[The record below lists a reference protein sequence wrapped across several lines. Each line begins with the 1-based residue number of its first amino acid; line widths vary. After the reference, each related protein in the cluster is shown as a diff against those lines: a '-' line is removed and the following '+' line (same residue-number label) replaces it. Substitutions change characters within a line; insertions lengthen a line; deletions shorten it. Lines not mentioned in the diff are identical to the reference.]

1 MKNPT
6 TTTQDS
12 PNVSWLDQEL
22 RRTRAVVSELR
33 DIVDKQQVVMA
44 DQAQRLVSLEDRL
57 TKQQAQLL
65 RIPDVEEALR
75 NTRDEI
81 VLMLS
86 ELRQDVQK
94 RETEF
99 WRNRQAE
106 HEQDL
111 RVIQEIQ
118 AQIERFDPLEQSIA
132 VRQAEERRLNE
143 MILRMQQSQE
153 DMSKR
158 IAQREEA
165 SRQLADRI
173 EHAVVKLGQLEIAMA
188 DAQKEQPE
196 YLSRIMLMETE
207 LSRITQQMGEM
218 HNLREDLTK
227 QQAELVESQ
236 RRSDRDRAQVLTEW
250 ARKMEGFTHQLET
263 WAEQLR
269 YYTDQ
274 HDKNRRV
281 LREVQEL
288 AHQVSQQQDQLR
300 QIQRIAE
307 DQLRHDL
314 REWHSESER
323 RWAQEAERRERL
335 LESQIHRDN
344 AQDQKLEDLDQARQA
359 VLKSVAALD
368 ERIQALASRVTAEF
382 SRLKREQLR
391 AMQLQAKAAQEL
403 FAETRGYF
411 EEEVE

>member
-6 TTTQDS
+6 TSTQDS
-12 PNVSWLDQEL
+12 PNISWLDQEL
-22 RRTRAVVSELR
+22 RRTRAVVAELR
-33 DIVDKQQVVMA
+33 DLVDKQQVVMA

-75 NTRDEI
+75 HTRDEI

-99 WRNRQAE
+99 WRNRQTE

-118 AQIERFDPLEQSIA
+118 VQVERFEPLEQSIA
-132 VRQAEERRLNE
+132 ARQAEERRLNE
-143 MILRMQQSQE
+143 MILRLQQAHE
-153 DMSKR
+153 DTVKR
-158 IAQREEA
+158 LGQREETF
-165 SRQLADRI
+165 RQLADRL
-173 EHAVVKLGQLEIAMA
+173 EQAVVRVGQVELAVG
-188 DAQKEQPE
+188 DAQKDQPE
-196 YLSRIMLMETE
+196 YLSRIMLLETE
-207 LSRITQQMGEM
+207 LSRITQQMTEM

-227 QQAELVESQ
+227 QQSELSESQ
-236 RRSDRDRAQVLTEW
+236 RRSDRERAQVLTEW

-323 RWAQEAERRERL
+323 RWAQETERRERL
-335 LESQIHRDN
+335 LEGQIHRDN
-344 AQDQKLEDLDQARQA
+344 AQDQKLEELEQARQSL
-359 VLKSVAALD
+359 LKTVAALD
-368 ERIQALASRVTAEF
+368 ERLIAVGSRVSAEF
-382 SRLKREQLR
+382 GRLKREQFRVL
-391 AMQLQAKAAQEL
+391 QLQAKAAQEL

-411 EEEVE
+411 EEETE

>member
-6 TTTQDS
+6 PTTQDS
-12 PNVSWLDQEL
+12 PNISWLDQEL

-44 DQAQRLVSLEDRL
+44 DQAQHLVSLEDRL
-57 TKQQAQLL
+57 TKQHAQLL

-86 ELRQDVQK
+86 ELRQEVQK

-118 AQIERFDPLEQSIA
+118 AQLERFEPLEQSIA

-143 MILRMQQSQE
+143 MILRLQQAQE
-153 DMSKR
+153 DTAKR
-158 IAQREEA
+158 IAQREEV

-173 EHAVVKLGQLEIAMA
+173 EQTVVRLGQLELAIS
-188 DAQKEQPE
+188 DSQKEQPE
-196 YLSRIMLMETE
+196 YLSRIQLLETE
-207 LSRITQQMGEM
+207 MTRITQQMVEM

-227 QQAELVESQ
+227 QQAELAETQ
-236 RRSDRDRAQVLTEW
+236 RRSDRDRAQTMTEW
-250 ARKMEGFTHQLET
+250 ARKMEGFSHQLET

-307 DQLRHDL
+307 DQMRHDL

-359 VLKSVAALD
+359 MVSALSALD
-368 ERIQALASRVTAEF
+368 ERLKALGARMITEF
-382 SRLKREQLR
+382 NRLKREQLR
-391 AMQLQAKAAQEL
+391 AMQLQAKAAEQL
-403 FAETRGYF
+403 YTETRGYF
-411 EEEVE
+411 EEEIE

>member
-6 TTTQDS
+6 PTTQDS
-12 PNVSWLDQEL
+12 PNISWLDQEL

-44 DQAQRLVSLEDRL
+44 DQAQHLVSLEDRL
-57 TKQQAQLL
+57 TKQHAQLL

-86 ELRQDVQK
+86 ELRQEVQK

-118 AQIERFDPLEQSIA
+118 AQLERFEPLEQSIA

-143 MILRMQQSQE
+143 MILRLQQAQE
-153 DMSKR
+153 DTAKR
-158 IAQREEA
+158 IAQREEV

-173 EHAVVKLGQLEIAMA
+173 EQTVVRLGQVELAIS
-188 DAQKEQPE
+188 DSQKEQPE
-196 YLSRIMLMETE
+196 YLSRIQLLETE
-207 LSRITQQMGEM
+207 MTRITQQMVEM

-227 QQAELVESQ
+227 QQAELAETQ
-236 RRSDRDRAQVLTEW
+236 RRSDRDRAQTMTEW
-250 ARKMEGFTHQLET
+250 ARKMEGFSHQLET

-307 DQLRHDL
+307 DQMRHDL

-359 VLKSVAALD
+359 MVSALSALD
-368 ERIQALASRVTAEF
+368 ERLKALGARMITEF
-382 SRLKREQLR
+382 NRLKREQLR
-391 AMQLQAKAAQEL
+391 AMQLQAKAAEQL
-403 FAETRGYF
+403 YTETRGYF
-411 EEEVE
+411 EEEIE

>member
-22 RRTRAVVSELR
+22 RRTRAVVAELR
-33 DIVDKQQVVMA
+33 DLVDKQQVTMA

-57 TKQQAQLL
+57 TKQQSQLL

-75 NTRDEI
+75 HTRDEI

-118 AQIERFDPLEQSIA
+118 AQLERFDPLEQSIS

-143 MILRMQQSQE
+143 MILRLQQAHE
-153 DMSKR
+153 DTVKR
-158 IAQREEA
+158 IAQREEV
-165 SRQLADRI
+165 SRQLADRL
-173 EHAVVKLGQLEIAMA
+173 EHMAVRVGQVELAIN
-188 DAQKEQPE
+188 DAQKDQPE
-196 YLSRIMLMETE
+196 YLSRIQIIETE

-218 HNLREDLTK
+218 HNLREELTK
-227 QQAELVESQ
+227 QQAELAESQ
-236 RRSDRDRAQVLTEW
+236 RRSDRERAQVLTEW

-323 RWAQEAERRERL
+323 RWAQEAERRERI
-335 LESQIHRDN
+335 LETQIHRDN
-344 AQDQKLEDLDQARQA
+344 AQDKKLEDLEQARQA
-359 VLKSVAALD
+359 LLKSVAALE
-368 ERIQALASRVTAEF
+368 ERLGTVDSRVTAEF
-382 SRLKREQLR
+382 NRLKREQFR
-391 AMQLQAKAAQEL
+391 VMQLQVKAAQEL
-403 FAETRGYF
+403 FGETRGYF
-411 EEEVE
+411 EEEIE

>member
-1 MKNPT
+1 MNNPT
-6 TTTQDS
+6 TTTQDG
-12 PNVSWLDQEL
+12 PTVSWLDQEL
-22 RRTRAVVSELR
+22 RRTRAIVSELR
-33 DIVDKQQVVMA
+33 DVVDKQQVAMT
-44 DQAQRLVSLEDRL
+44 DQAQRMVSLEDRL
-57 TKQQAQLL
+57 TKQHAQLL

-75 NTRDEI
+75 HTRDEI

-99 WRNRQAE
+99 WRNRQAD

-118 AQIERFDPLEQSIA
+118 AQLERFNPLEQSIA

-143 MILRMQQSQE
+143 MLLRLQQAQE
-153 DMSKR
+153 DITKR
-158 IAQREEA
+158 LAQREEA

-173 EHAVVKLGQLEIAMA
+173 EQALVRLGQVELAISE
-188 DAQKEQPE
+188 AQKEQPE
-196 YLSRIMLMETE
+196 HLSRILLVETE
-207 LSRITQQMGEM
+207 LSRVVQQMAEM
-218 HNLREDLTK
+218 HHLREELTK
-227 QQAELVESQ
+227 QQAELAESQ
-236 RRSDRDRAQVLTEW
+236 RRNDRERAQVLTEW

-263 WAEQLR
+263 WTEQLR

-314 REWHSESER
+314 REWHSETER
-323 RWAQEAERRERL
+323 RWAQEADRRERL
-335 LESQIHRDN
+335 LEAQIQRDN
-344 AQDQKLEDLDQARQA
+344 AQDQKIEDLEQARQA
-359 VLKSVAALD
+359 LLKSVAALD
-368 ERIQALASRVTAEF
+368 ERLKATVSHLAAELNRMK
-382 SRLKREQLR
+382 SEQLR
-391 AMQLQAKAAQEL
+391 ILQWQAKAAQEL
-403 FAETRGYF
+403 LAETRGYL
-411 EEEVE
+411 ETEVR